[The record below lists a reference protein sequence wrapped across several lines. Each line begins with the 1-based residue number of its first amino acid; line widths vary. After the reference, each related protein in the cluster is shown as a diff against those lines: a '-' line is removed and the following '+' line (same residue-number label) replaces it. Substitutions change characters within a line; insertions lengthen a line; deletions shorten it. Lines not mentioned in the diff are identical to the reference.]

1 MLAQS
6 MERRDISGGGIVL
19 AGLVLTAIQFVQGF
33 QQLEG
38 FEGSTRIVVFAFE
51 TLPFVLVGL
60 SLSFVGY
67 WLSSQPEYEQDAP
80 RIVLWGAGSTL
91 LFASVAAL
99 ILFSQQV
106 KPTVDILGQAQ
117 YAVMNQITVGAVV
130 GILLGLYD
138 AQSRARQRDLE
149 RERDR
154 IEQFAKKAAD
164 INNYGRELNR
174 SDSIDQ
180 VSSLCIQS
188 LQTFLGLTEIAFI
201 ITDEAESEL
210 VDNTVVNVSDGAL
223 VELARD
229 SLDQEPASVTTHH
242 SPPDELKER
251 AENAITMLITDR
263 EDSSVVLLALTD
275 DATAFDTE
283 DIQLLEMLVS
293 HASTALD
300 RIYDAKLATHEETA
314 T

>member
-1 MLAQS
+1 MLTQS
-6 MERRDISGGGIVL
+6 MERRDIYGGGIVL
-19 AGLVLTAIQFVQGF
+19 AGLALSGIQIIQGF
-33 QQLEG
+33 QQLDG
-38 FEGSTRIVVFAFE
+38 FEGSTRMVVFAFE

-67 WLSSQPEYEQDAP
+67 WLTNQPEYEQDLP
-80 RIVLWGAGSTL
+80 RVVVWGVGSTL

-106 KPTVDILGQAQ
+106 KPSVDILDQAQ
-117 YAVMNQITVGAVV
+117 YAAMNQITVGAVV

-138 AQSRARQRDLE
+138 AQSRTRQRELE
-149 RERDR
+149 QERDR
-154 IEQFAKKAAD
+154 VEQFAMKAAD
-164 INNYGRELNR
+164 VNNYGRELNR

-180 VSSLCIQS
+180 VSSLCIQA

-201 ITDEAESEL
+201 ITDENESEL
-210 VDNTVVNVSDGAL
+210 VDNTVVNVSDEVL

-229 SLDQEPASVTTHH
+229 SLDQEIASVVTH
-242 SPPDELKER
+242 SSIPDELEQR
-251 AENAITMLITDR
+251 ADNAVSMLITDR
-263 EDSSVVLLALTD
+263 DDSAVVLLALTD
-275 DATAFDTE
+275 DATAFDEE

-293 HASTALD
+293 HAATALQ
-300 RIYDAKLATHEETA
+300 RIYDAKLTTQGETA

>member
-1 MLAQS
+1 M
-6 MERRDISGGGIVL
+6 I
-19 AGLVLTAIQFVQGF
+19 
-33 QQLEG
+33 
-38 FEGSTRIVVFAFE
+38 VFAFE

-67 WLSSQPEYEQDAP
+67 WVSNQPEYEQDTP
-80 RIVLWGAGSTL
+80 RIALWGAGSTL

-117 YAVMNQITVGAVV
+117 YAAMNQITVGAVV

-138 AQSRARQRDLE
+138 ARSRARQRELE

-154 IEQFAKKAAD
+154 VEQFAKKAAD

-174 SDSIDQ
+174 SDSIDEM
-180 VSSLCIQS
+180 SSLCIQA
-188 LQTFLGLTEIAFI
+188 LQTFLGLTEIAFV
-201 ITDEAESEL
+201 ITDEEESEL
-210 VDNTVVNVSDGAL
+210 IDNTVVNVSEEAL

-251 AENAITMLITDR
+251 ADNAITMLITDH
-263 EDSSVVLLALTD
+263 EDSAVVLLALTE
-275 DATAFDTE
+275 DATAFGKE

-293 HASTALD
+293 HAATALD
-300 RIYDAKLATHEETA
+300 RIYDAKLTAHEETA